1 MTIFEKIDNT
11 EILLAKIN
19 QKKNYYVYVIF
30 FIIFIVLFIYILK
43 NYNFI
48 YEIIIFLIFLFIIFL
63 ITYILIIKNML
74 SKIIITNKRF
84 IYLENKNFFSYIEKE
99 IFNDTII
106 EIKII
111 KKWNLEKFFN
121 YWTLKILI
129 NNQWITFKNMS
140 FNNLDID
147 LIIKK
152 IKK

>member
-99 IFNDTII
+99 IFNDIII

>member
-11 EILLAKIN
+11 EILLAKIE
-19 QKKNYYVYVIF
+19 QKKNYYVYVFF
-30 FIIFIVLFIYILK
+30 FIISILLFIHILK

-99 IFNDTII
+99 VFNDTIN

>member
-30 FIIFIVLFIYILK
+30 FIIFILLFIYILK

>member
-11 EILLAKIN
+11 EILLAKIE
-19 QKKNYYVYVIF
+19 QKKNYYVYVFF
-30 FIIFIVLFIYILK
+30 FIISILLFIHILK